1 MVWEKSAGKKSVTS
15 SYDMPLSAIEKK
27 QSFQNK
33 EKQSPRKLVK
43 TSQELKA
50 FPTSVSNTYII
61 DDQIQ
66 EESFSGSSDTPAYN
80 EETNL
85 GKSKNIFSESMQQ
98 YLTQTEQVSS
108 VDISA
113 K

>member
-15 SYDMPLSAIEKK
+15 SYDIPLGAIEKK

-33 EKQSPRKLVK
+33 EQSPRKLVK

-80 EETNL
+80 EETNKL
-85 GKSKNIFSESMQQ
+85 GKSKNIFSESMQ
-98 YLTQTEQVSS
+98 
-108 VDISA
+108 
-113 K
+113 